1 MMKKLLMLLAAILL
15 PASLPANGNGEKY
28 MKNLKIGNVHK
39 FISKSSNAFN
49 VVSDNVSY
57 SYNGQNHH
65 TTSSK
70 RMR

>member
-1 MMKKLLMLLAAILL
+1 MEDCEIDRTDAIYEVKGDVRNPVHDIFL
-15 PASLPANGNGEKY
+15 
-28 MKNLKIGNVHK
+28 KNLKIGTVHK

-57 SYNGQNHH
+57 SYNGQNHL